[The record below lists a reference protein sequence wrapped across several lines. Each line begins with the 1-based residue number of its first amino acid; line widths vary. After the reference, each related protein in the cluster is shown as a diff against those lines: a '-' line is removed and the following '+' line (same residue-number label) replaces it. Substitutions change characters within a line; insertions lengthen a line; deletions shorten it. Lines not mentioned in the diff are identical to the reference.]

1 MPTDLTSF
9 IVLVAVWVVTYL
21 FHSTVSL
28 GGAWMVLR
36 LSRAAS
42 PTLVDRTW
50 KAAVILPLL
59 TASLQGVAGLS
70 RPVCEV
76 PLVNKAITEATLS
89 VALFGDSLTNPGR
102 RLSNLIESKVDQ
114 LDDFSVTI
122 QPDETGTTVGNEW
135 PQSVG
140 SATLRQPSQSVVTT
154 HHDAMIAPPRPAIE
168 RSAVQDNA
176 FDREPNEEASVASIP
191 VHIVE
196 SGDSG
201 KSKLA
206 LESLDR
212 ALLITGLALCCGV
225 FGILSLTA
233 QTIRLARRLRG
244 ATAFS
249 EGPARQTLNRLLQQ
263 ARLRCRVRLIAS
275 GADAEP
281 VAFGLWR
288 WTIVLPEGI
297 ETRMR
302 HDELTALLAHELAHL
317 ARGDIV
323 WLWIGRMLCAGLMF
337 QPLNWIAHRRWQQA
351 AELLCDDWAVRQS
364 VSPFALARCLTQVAE
379 WRLADRVCPASLA
392 ATGSGTSLSRRV
404 ERLLDGA
411 HRDDRWATTW
421 RRHVVTAAVIVS
433 SLAIGLWAPRAVGT
447 TQVSA
452 AESFLRG
459 EPHISINNPAAADPE
474 AAEWQRLLV
483 EWSTLQADLVRMT
496 ELLASTSDS
505 PEVHDALT
513 TIRQGVRSIE
523 RRVQESMRQET
534 ETTGNGK
541 SEP

>member
-1 MPTDLTSF
+1 MPTDLASF
-9 IVLVAVWVVTYL
+9 IVLVATGTVTYL

-28 GGAWMVLR
+28 GGAWLALR

-50 KAAVILPLL
+50 KAAAILPLL

-76 PLVNKAITEATLS
+76 PLVIKAITET
-89 VALFGDSLTNPGR
+89 SLPVTSFDASLVRPSRVITSRFQSEAG
-102 RLSNLIESKVDQ
+102 Q
-114 LDDFSVTI
+114 LDDLTVASQPNETEITVDNVRPPSV
-122 QPDETGTTVGNEW
+122 E
-135 PQSVG
+135 
-140 SATLRQPSQSVVTT
+140 SAKLRQHSQSIVAPHDDARITT
-154 HHDAMIAPPRPAIE
+154 LQLAIE
-168 RSAVQDNA
+168 HSAVQDTA
-176 FDREPNEEASVASIP
+176 IDRAPNEEARTASVPIRTSENDGP
-191 VHIVE
+191 TQ
-196 SGDSG
+196 S
-201 KSKLA
+201 
-206 LESLDR
+206 LESLDT

-233 QTIRLARRLRG
+233 QTIRLARRLHG
-244 ATAFS
+244 ATVLS
-249 EGPARQTLNRLLQQ
+249 DGPAWQALNRLLQR
-263 ARLRCRVRLIAS
+263 ARLRRRVRLIAS

-281 VAFGLWR
+281 VAFGLWH

-317 ARGDIV
+317 VRGDIV
-323 WLWIGRMLCAGLMF
+323 WLWIGRMLCAGLAF
-337 QPLNWIAHRRWQQA
+337 QPLNWIARRRWQQA

-392 ATGSGTSLSRRV
+392 ATGAGTSLSRRV
-404 ERLLDGA
+404 ERLLDGS

-433 SLAIGLWAPRAVGT
+433 SLAICLWAPRAVST

-452 AESFLRG
+452 ADSILRAEPRTSTNTPAPVDLES
-459 EPHISINNPAAADPE
+459 
-474 AAEWQRLLV
+474 AEWQKLLV

-505 PEVHDALT
+505 PEVQDALT
-513 TIRQGVRSIE
+513 TIRQRVLAIE
-523 RRVQESMRQET
+523 RCIQESMSQEA